1 MRRFGRAAIL
11 AALVL
16 AGVGLRPEPEDL
28 RRARAYLREVQ
39 KHLLESYI
47 ERERVDRDR
56 LSAAAARGMARAMD
70 HRDFA
75 ALGPDVRAAV
85 RKAVRG
91 KNSME
96 EALAAAA
103 EAAPGLDLVKL
114 ADHAVRAMIRET
126 GDPFSRLLTDQD
138 MARLIK
144 TLQGEGRD
152 DSAGCAL
159 QPQGDT
165 ARVVYVQYGTPAY
178 EEGIEIGDEVVEVG
192 GRPVRDLEGEDLPEL
207 LRIPEGGVL
216 ELKVLRY
223 GREYVF
229 RLPPRRAHVPDVR
242 HQYLGRGVGYL
253 RMTVFDAALV
263 RRARTALQQMT
274 REGMKGLILD
284 LRHNPGGALPAS
296 TGVADLFLPQGL
308 LITRTVSHYRP
319 NLWGLR
325 LPGFSGEMEFRSKV
339 PSAYEEIPMV
349 VLVNRA
355 SASASELL
363 AGALRDHGRAVLVGE
378 RTFGKGVGQAP
389 ILLNSM
395 FLKRYLYL
403 TCCGTRLR
411 RASKSRGGAWS
422 RTSRAPRSGRT
433 RGRSRRSGSCGAR
446 GRWSGTW
453 TRGGV
458 PRRAPWRSRTAS
470 RRRGGRVSRSSTRR
484 CAPRSAATRSAR
496 SCAAPRAAAARPRGT
511 CGSATS
517 RRIRSCSGGW
527 WSFWTASG
535 RRRTAASFPRP
546 PRAER
551 GPSQAVTV
559 DEARPEDGAGGGA

>member
-1 MRRFGRAAIL
+1 MRRFGHAAIL

-70 HRDFA
+70 HRDFG

-114 ADHAVRAMIRET
+114 ADHAARAMIRET

-216 ELKVLRY
+216 ELKVRRY

-263 RRARTALQQMT
+263 RRARTALHEMA

-403 TCCGTRLR
+403 TVLRYQTPKGLEVEGRGVEPDVPCAEERPDAGTFQAIWELRRSGALERYLDARWGPEARALAESDGFEASRWEGFEELYASLRTPLGRDAVREELR
-411 RASKSRGGAWS
+411 RAA
-422 RTSRAPRSGRT
+422 
-433 RGRSRRSGSCGAR
+433 
-446 GRWSGTW
+446 
-453 TRGGV
+453 
-458 PRRAPWRSRTAS
+458 
-470 RRRGGRVSRSSTRR
+470 RRRREAEGHVGVCDLQTDTVLQRGLVELLDRLGAAEDCRVL
-484 CAPRSAATRSAR
+484 PE
-496 SCAAPRAAAARPRGT
+496 AAAR
-511 CGSATS
+511 
-517 RRIRSCSGGW
+517 
-527 WSFWTASG
+527 
-535 RRRTAASFPRP
+535 
-546 PRAER
+546 
-551 GPSQAVTV
+551 
-559 DEARPEDGAGGGA
+559 

>member
-1 MRRFGRAAIL
+1 MRRFGRAAAL
-11 AALVL
+11 AAAVL

-28 RRARAYLREVQ
+28 RKARAYLREVQ

-47 ERERVDRDR
+47 ERERMDRDR
-56 LSAAAARGMARAMD
+56 LSEAAVRGMARAMD

-75 ALGPDVRAAV
+75 ELDPAVRAAV

-91 KNSME
+91 KASME

-114 ADHAVRAMIRET
+114 ADHAGRAMIRET

-144 TLQGEGRD
+144 SLQGEGRD

-159 QPQGDT
+159 KPEGDA

-178 EEGIEIGDEVVEVG
+178 EEGIEMGDEVLEIG
-192 GRPVRDLEGEDLPEL
+192 GRPVRDLEGEDLADF
-207 LRIPEGGVL
+207 LRIPSGGVL
-216 ELKVLRY
+216 ELKVRRY

-229 RLPPRRAHVPDVR
+229 RLPPRRAHIPDVR
-242 HQYLGRGVGYL
+242 FQYLGRGVGYL
-253 RMTVFDAALV
+253 RMTIFDTALV
-263 RRARTALQQMT
+263 RRARTALNQMA

-308 LITRTVSHYRP
+308 LVTRTVSHYRP

-325 LPGFSGEMEFRSKV
+325 LPGFSGEMEFQSKV

-363 AGALRDHGRAVLVGE
+363 AGALQDHGRAVLVGE

-403 TCCGTRLR
+403 TVLRYTTPRGREVEGRGIEPDIACAEDRPDAATFDAVWKLRRSGKLEKYLEARWGPATRALAETDGFDAARWEGFEELYRSLDTTLTRDQVREELR
-411 RASKSRGGAWS
+411 RAA
-422 RTSRAPRSGRT
+422 
-433 RGRSRRSGSCGAR
+433 
-446 GRWSGTW
+446 
-453 TRGGV
+453 
-458 PRRAPWRSRTAS
+458 
-470 RRRGGRVSRSSTRR
+470 RRRREAEGHVWVCDLQTDTVLQRGLVELLDRLGAAEDCRGPARV
-484 CAPRSAATRSAR
+484 
-496 SCAAPRAAAARPRGT
+496 AAAR
-511 CGSATS
+511 
-517 RRIRSCSGGW
+517 
-527 WSFWTASG
+527 
-535 RRRTAASFPRP
+535 
-546 PRAER
+546 
-551 GPSQAVTV
+551 
-559 DEARPEDGAGGGA
+559 

>member
-1 MRRFGRAAIL
+1 MRRFGRAATL

-16 AGVGLRPEPEDL
+16 PGVGLRPEPEDL
-28 RRARAYLREVQ
+28 RRARAYLWEVQ

-85 RKAVRG
+85 RTAVRG

-96 EALAAAA
+96 EALTAAA

-114 ADHAVRAMIRET
+114 ADHAARAMIRET

-138 MARLIK
+138 MARLIR

-178 EEGIEIGDEVVEVG
+178 EEGIEMGDEVVEVG
-192 GRPVRDLEGEDLPEL
+192 GRSVRDLEGDDLSEL
-207 LRIPEGGVL
+207 LRIPEEGVL
-216 ELKVLRY
+216 ELKVRRY

-229 RLPPRRAHVPDVR
+229 RLPSRRAHVPDAR

-263 RRARTALQQMT
+263 RRARTALQQMA

-296 TGVADLFLPQGL
+296 IGVADLFLSQGL

-395 FLKRYLYL
+395 FLQRYLYL
-403 TCCGTRLR
+403 TVLRYQTPKGLEVEGRGIEPDVPCAEERPDAGTFKAIWELRRSGALERYLDARWGPEARALAESDGFEASRWEGFEDLYRSLGATLTRDQVREELR
-411 RASKSRGGAWS
+411 RAA
-422 RTSRAPRSGRT
+422 
-433 RGRSRRSGSCGAR
+433 
-446 GRWSGTW
+446 
-453 TRGGV
+453 
-458 PRRAPWRSRTAS
+458 
-470 RRRGGRVSRSSTRR
+470 RRRREAEGHVWVCDLQTDTVLQRGLVELLDRLGAAEDCRVL
-484 CAPRSAATRSAR
+484 PE
-496 SCAAPRAAAARPRGT
+496 AAAR
-511 CGSATS
+511 
-517 RRIRSCSGGW
+517 
-527 WSFWTASG
+527 
-535 RRRTAASFPRP
+535 
-546 PRAER
+546 
-551 GPSQAVTV
+551 
-559 DEARPEDGAGGGA
+559 